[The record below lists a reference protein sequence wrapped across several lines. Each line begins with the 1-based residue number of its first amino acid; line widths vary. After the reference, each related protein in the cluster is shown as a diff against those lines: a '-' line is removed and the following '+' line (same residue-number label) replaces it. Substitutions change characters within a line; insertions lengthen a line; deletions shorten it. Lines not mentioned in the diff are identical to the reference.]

1 MDFRRIDPRSLSMNP
16 FSLIAEEWMLVTAG
30 SPGDWNTMTASWGGF
45 GHLWNRDVAFVFVR
59 PTRHTYGFMERE
71 ARFSLSFFG
80 PGMRKA
86 LALCGSLS
94 GRDVDKAQAA
104 GITPRVFDAAEAA
117 PGDPAGPGGSPTPSG
132 LGGPG
137 GPGGAGGAD
146 SAGVV
151 AFEEARL
158 VLALR
163 KLHAQDLD
171 PACFVDP
178 SINGHYEA
186 LDWHR
191 LYVGAVEA
199 AWSRD

>member
-30 SPGDWNTMTASWGGF
+30 APGDWNTMTASWGGF

-71 ARFSLSFFG
+71 SRFSLSFFG
-80 PGMRKA
+80 PAMRQA

-104 GITPRVFDAAEAA
+104 GISPRAFDAAAS
-117 PGDPAGPGGSPTPSG
+117 PGEPAGQGGSPAPAG

-137 GPGGAGGAD
+137 GAD
-146 SAGVV
+146 SANVI

-178 SINGHYEA
+178 SINDHYAA

>member
-30 SPGDWNTMTASWGGF
+30 APGDWNTMTASWGGF

-71 ARFSLSFFG
+71 SRFSLSFFG

-104 GITPRVFDAAEAA
+104 GITPRAFDA
-117 PGDPAGPGGSPTPSG
+117 
-132 LGGPG
+132 
-137 GPGGAGGAD
+137 AGGAD
-146 SAGVV
+146 SANVV

-178 SINGHYEA
+178 SINDHYEA

-191 LYVGAVEA
+191 LYVGAIEA
-199 AWSRD
+199 AWSGD